1 MTRSTAITLTILPL
15 ISLAIAAPADH
26 AVAQEKQQVSF
37 KAPAKDSKYEH
48 QLNIDLGDVPNH
60 IVNRPGFAGGSNS

>member
-1 MTRSTAITLTILPL
+1 MNRSTAFTVKLM
-15 ISLAIAAPADH
+15 SLAIAMQVFN

-48 QLNIDLGDVPNH
+48 QLNIDLAA
-60 IVNRPGFAGGSNS
+60 IMREA